1 VSIIAAM
8 ANLGEVTGPPERVW
22 SIRQLKRM
30 SRQLRHGEPADP
42 EDPSYEDVMV
52 YYNDLATWVQAEIKA
67 IDWSPLLGDV
77 APTVVSRPKT
87 IDTLLQKLERT
98 PGMHIGTVQDIAG
111 IRFEAEMTL
120 DQQDAVAE
128 TIAGRFGHGTEAL
141 RDLRKKPH
149 SGYRAVHV
157 WLRFEGAGRAEVQ
170 IRTHLQ
176 GQWANVF
183 ERAADVYGREIRYD
197 QMPADPHER
206 DIIERLINMST
217 SGVHDIEDT
226 RNWIAERDLLT
237 DDAERGVVSSQQL
250 PADLQARF
258 ESVRARLLETEKSYM
273 ESMQTLVRTFDS
285 LQQGRK
291 DT

>member
-1 VSIIAAM
+1 M
-8 ANLGEVTGPPERVW
+8 
-22 SIRQLKRM
+22 KRM
-30 SRQLRHGEPADP
+30 SSRLRHGQPADP
-42 EDPSYEDVMV
+42 ADPSYEDVMV

-67 IDWSPLLGDV
+67 IDWSPLLGDI
-77 APTVVSRPKT
+77 APSVVSRPKT

-128 TIAGRFGHGTEAL
+128 AIAQHFDHGLEAL
-141 RDLRKKPH
+141 RDLRKEPH
-149 SGYRAVHV
+149 SGYRAVHI

-176 GQWANVF
+176 GQWANLF

-197 QMPADPHER
+197 QMPDDPRRRE
-206 DIIERLINMST
+206 IIERLIDMSIT
-217 SGVHDIEDT
+217 GVYNIEDT
-226 RNWIAERDLLT
+226 RNWIAQQDLLV
-237 DDAERGVVSSQQL
+237 DDAKRGVVPSQTM
-250 PADLQARF
+250 PVDLRARF
-258 ESVRARLLETEKSYM
+258 EGVRINLSKTERSYM
-273 ESMQTLVRTFDS
+273 KSMQTLTQTFDS